1 VATNSQFNVWQKS
14 FTDANPQI
22 FNCFLFKNYD
32 GGMDADY
39 KGVIAQIPKTLGIVK
54 EDQPIEN
61 VDLSDRFQFHAEGAQ
76 VLKSYTHYYHPK
88 GMGRCHVGQRV
99 APRLVSGFLRLGP
112 RGLDSNE
119 GTSLNY
125 KFLSVPIINGKVLGH
140 SDLRIEKSDDRRLI
154 YYGYHSLPVYE
165 WKIKVYQKRKV
176 NGRDTWLLVPA
187 EEVFDAEVGL
197 VDSRDLTEEFEE
209 DVYTCLP
216 QGVFPQ
222 CFAGQ
227 NLTREA
233 IASSGK
239 RTPLTW
245 FDESIRD
252 DIGRSLELLGFT
264 DARQGLN
271 LPENYRWKN
280 KSGSPVMIR
289 CTSPGMADDS
299 RRGDERFPGFG
310 GRCDTNMMMFTGVD
324 R

>member
-1 VATNSQFNVWQKS
+1 MQYSTFLEALTQNHKYVATLRSESNLHSRSLQATKVEQWVTEMMDSEHDILNF
-14 FTDANPQI
+14 QI
-22 FNCFLFKNYD
+22 RS
-32 GGMDADY
+32 GG
-39 KGVIAQIPKTLGIVK
+39 T
-54 EDQPIEN
+54 
-61 VDLSDRFQFHAEGAQ
+61 
-76 VLKSYTHYYHPK
+76 
-88 GMGRCHVGQRV
+88 
-99 APRLVSGFLRLGP
+99 LRLTP
-112 RGLDSNE
+112 NHPIV
-119 GTSLNY
+119 TS
-125 KFLSVPIINGKVLGH
+125 
-140 SDLRIEKSDDRRLI
+140 
-154 YYGYHSLPVYE
+154 YHSLPVYE

-176 NGRDTWLLVPA
+176 NGRDTWMLVPA

-227 NLTREA
+227 NLTSEA
-233 IASSGK
+233 IAGSGK

-252 DIGRSLELLGFT
+252 DIGRSLELLGFS

-289 CTSPGMADDS
+289 CTSPGMADES